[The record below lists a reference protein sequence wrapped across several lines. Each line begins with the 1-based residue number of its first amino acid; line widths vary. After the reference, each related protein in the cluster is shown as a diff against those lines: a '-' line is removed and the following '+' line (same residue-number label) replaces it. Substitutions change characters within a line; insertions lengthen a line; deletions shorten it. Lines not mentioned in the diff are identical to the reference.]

1 MDIAIR
7 LRITLVSLKK
17 HFSTCV
23 IFTHHVAP
31 NIKEVDSEFEATDD
45 PDALALE
52 VYDPPPSSEYV
63 SRIELELLRTRK
75 AFAQALDDRRY
86 AEDQAVKWQHLIVDF
101 FYKKLV
107 VGKLQEVLPLLEV
120 QCVPFLVP
128 IDLSSDSDS
137 FGEEFFRKLDE
148 DFATAKQKG
157 EPSIV
162 EAAALHKA
170 IVTRNPKA
178 MVCLYIFCTGVW
190 SIFNWATLF
199 CHPCPS
205 SISWWEETAVSI
217 SLPLAKRS
225 VLGGLLPK
233 SLLYVLERSGPAAF
247 AAAMVSDSDTP
258 EIIWTHKM
266 RAENLIRQHLSDF
279 PHKLSQHCHVLYDY
293 ALMPPVTYP
302 KLRDEMWYH
311 CYYLRNLCDDIRFPN
326 WPIVEHVEFLQS
338 LLVIWREEFTRKPMN
353 FLRKKLAK
361 SLKYSFAL
369 MNQDTGSIVFPC
381 PLA

>member
-1 MDIAIR
+1 MVCSWVMLFCA
-7 LRITLVSLKK
+7 VSDRT
-17 HFSTCV
+17 FSFIVYLPYSRV

-157 EPSIV
+157 E
-162 EAAALHKA
+162 
-170 IVTRNPKA
+170 
-178 MVCLYIFCTGVW
+178 
-190 SIFNWATLF
+190 
-199 CHPCPS
+199 
-205 SISWWEETAVSI
+205 
-217 SLPLAKRS
+217 
-225 VLGGLLPK
+225 
-233 SLLYVLERSGPAAF
+233 
-247 AAAMVSDSDTP
+247 
-258 EIIWTHKM
+258 
-266 RAENLIRQHLSDF
+266 
-279 PHKLSQHCHVLYDY
+279 
-293 ALMPPVTYP
+293 
-302 KLRDEMWYH
+302 
-311 CYYLRNLCDDIRFPN
+311 
-326 WPIVEHVEFLQS
+326 
-338 LLVIWREEFTRKPMN
+338 
-353 FLRKKLAK
+353 KK
-361 SLKYSFAL
+361 
-369 MNQDTGSIVFPC
+369 
-381 PLA
+381 